1 MYIIKPQTSL
11 ESEISKLMEDAGVT
25 EKKEA
30 KFEELELN
38 KVSPEEVN
46 IIY

>member
-1 MYIIKPQTSL
+1 
-11 ESEISKLMEDAGVT
+11 MEDAGVT

-38 KVSPEEVN
+38 KVSPEEVSF
-46 IIY
+46 IFYY